1 MSAVEVVDEA
11 CTLLDLDRGK
21 RALATTLWF
30 LRLSSDDALKALE
43 SGSLQKWLRFY
54 IIDRAAVLRAAQLQP
69 PSKAE
74 KQLHE
79 LAAETRAV
87 VTPCIKLCRSS
98 HSQVQALAFAC
109 AITSAVRVCAAAA
122 EDKCHGALTADDHRW
137 GLATLDGEIA
147 TLRCAVV
154 VAKGPSQLSDVTANA
169 LRDERGRLAYAI
181 CADAAACDEDEQVP
195 AALSGEGVKL
205 AEFIRKRPERGWLH
219 RAFPELDADALR
231 CLRALMRAADA
242 VDDGWAL
249 AASCSDVRKSSSS
262 KNGAARCCSAWC
274 ACELWRTAIAP
285 KVSKRVKGEDGA
297 ISERDG
303 DGALFGAA
311 VDVLEALIASYDA
324 VRPYAGPANVL
335 VRGADDGFVSLAIPL
350 EAVRDAYTAP
360 AASRLTVLAALA
372 RSLGA
377 GLSISVDAAGVADL
391 FGDVDLDLEHAASDA
406 EVAAAAEAEKTL
418 AVALSNPA
426 AADALRAKRA
436 ERAGAELADE
446 LASEEVFEDARD
458 AESDDDNW

>member
-1 MSAVEVVDEA
+1 
-11 CTLLDLDRGK
+11 
-21 RALATTLWF
+21 
-30 LRLSSDDALKALE
+30 
-43 SGSLQKWLRFY
+43 
-54 IIDRAAVLRAAQLQP
+54 
-69 PSKAE
+69 
-74 KQLHE
+74 
-79 LAAETRAV
+79 
-87 VTPCIKLCRSS
+87 
-98 HSQVQALAFAC
+98 
-109 AITSAVRVCAAAA
+109 
-122 EDKCHGALTADDHRW
+122 
-137 GLATLDGEIA
+137 
-147 TLRCAVV
+147 
-154 VAKGPSQLSDVTANA
+154 

-285 KVSKRVKGEDGA
+285 KVSKRVKGADGA

-311 VDVLEALIASYDA
+311 VDVLEALIASYEA

-360 AASRLTVLAALA
+360 AEARLTVLAALA
-372 RSLGA
+372 RSLVA
-377 GLSISVDAAGVADL
+377 GLSIAVDAAGVADL
-391 FGDVDLDLEHAASDA
+391 FGDMDLDLEHAASDA
-406 EVAAAAEAEKTL
+406 EVAAAAEAERTL

-436 ERAGAELADE
+436 ERAGAALADE
-446 LASEEVFEDARD
+446 LASASEEVFEDARD
-458 AESDDDNW
+458 GESDDDNW